1 MSSRLATGTIVVLC
15 FLSLSSA
22 RNPGQAN
29 SVTTTCDAQIPLRI
43 HLAPVG
49 QPRIG
54 GRLNFEV
61 TVESGIDPDLIQS
74 SRIEYE
80 LPRRLRERAELLDTR
95 DVIRRDRRRGES
107 RMALII
113 PDGARYQIRARIVVE
128 LRNGKTIS
136 QTAIRWID
144 LGEEDP
150 PEGMLRRL
158 VDPDGSGIR
167 VYQGTTVRR

>member
-1 MSSRLATGTIVVLC
+1 MS
-15 FLSLSSA
+15 F
-22 RNPGQAN
+22 
-29 SVTTTCDAQIPLRI
+29 
-43 HLAPVG
+43 PVDCVKG
-49 QPRIG
+49 P
-54 GRLNFEV
+54 
-61 TVESGIDPDLIQS
+61 
-74 SRIEYE
+74 
-80 LPRRLRERAELLDTR
+80 RAELLDTR
-95 DVIRRDRRRGES
+95 DVIRRDRRGES

-136 QTAIRWID
+136 QTAVRWID

-150 PEGMLRRL
+150 PEGMLRRI